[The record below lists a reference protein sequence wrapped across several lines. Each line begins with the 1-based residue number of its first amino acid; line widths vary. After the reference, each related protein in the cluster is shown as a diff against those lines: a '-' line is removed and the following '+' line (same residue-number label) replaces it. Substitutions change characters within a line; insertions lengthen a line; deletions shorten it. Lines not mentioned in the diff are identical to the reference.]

1 MKEQLDVSEKFYYD
15 PLYAW
20 LIELPDIKRMDR
32 FQAKLLLKS
41 KYHSIYGICNHDVVD
56 PKVPYPYAAIHPL
69 EDRREVSR
77 KARRMQQFVS
87 ERIHHHTGITWLE
100 FQKMPYH
107 EVERLIKSCEQQNK
121 AEDSQ
126 AGQVQGEM
134 QKLMREI
141 NKTKTSAPVSPQ
153 IYVPPH
159 AKR

>member
-1 MKEQLDVSEKFYYD
+1 
-15 PLYAW
+15 
-20 LIELPDIKRMDR
+20 MDR
-32 FQAKLLLKS
+32 FQARLLLRS

-56 PKVPYPYAAIHPL
+56 PKVPYPFAAIHPL
-69 EDRREVSR
+69 EDRRSTSR
-77 KARRMQQFVS
+77 KARRMEQFVS
-87 ERIHHHTGITWLE
+87 ERIHHHTGITWPD

-134 QKLMREI
+134 KKLMNEI
-141 NKTKTSAPVSPQ
+141 GKTKQTPQ
-153 IYVPPH
+153 IYVPPN